1 MKKYMSAAAAVLVVA
16 GALVVCAQPPRAK
29 TEKPAKPTPAR
40 KPAKSDASPKPDDLA
55 AFMRLKLEHSHK
67 VFEGLVVEDF
77 KLIAH
82 HSNEMDLLV
91 LDENWMVLQTPEY
104 RHHSADFQMVAK
116 RLTEAAREENLDG
129 AVLAY
134 VDLTMSC
141 VNCHKYTRG
150 ARVAARD

>member
-1 MKKYMSAAAAVLVVA
+1 MYAVAALAAVS
-16 GALVVCAQPPRAK
+16 GALVVYAQTPPAK
-29 TEKPAKPTPAR
+29 KEKPAKPAPAATPA
-40 KPAKSDASPKPDDLA
+40 KAETVADKDLS
-55 AFMRLKLEHSHK
+55 AFMRLKLDHSQK
-67 VFEGLVVEDF
+67 VLEGLVVEDF

-82 HSNEMDLLV
+82 HSNQMALLV
-91 LDENWMVLQTPEY
+91 QDENWMVLQTPEY
-104 RHHSADFQMVAK
+104 RHYSADFQMIAN

-129 AVLAY
+129 AALAY

>member
-1 MKKYMSAAAAVLVVA
+1 MKKRMLAAAALVAVS
-16 GALVVCAQPPRAK
+16 GALVVYAQTPPAK
-29 TEKPAKPTPAR
+29 KEKPAKQTPAA
-40 KPAKSDASPKPDDLA
+40 KPAKPDTAVDKNLA
-55 AFMRLKLEHSHK
+55 AFMRMKLDHSQK
-67 VFEGLVVEDF
+67 VLEGLVVEDY

-82 HSNEMDLLV
+82 HSNQMALLV

-104 RHHSADFQMVAK
+104 RHHSADFQMVAN

-129 AVLAY
+129 ATLAY

-150 ARVAARD
+150 ARFAARD